1 MSKVHF
7 LPISLATTVAAV
19 GILLAYAALN
29 HAFGYET
36 TIGGLTLLLVL
47 FAFDE
52 EGYRPA
58 FQSFAF
64 ACVGGMCVMVFSV
77 YPVVLLMQP
86 KSPDQWAL
94 GLWVAGTLLFFAV
107 DRMRATSRETTAY
120 GLSAVPAAY
129 TPAAYAPPVS
139 TPPVYQQAAPVRPV
153 QPVAVAPPPPVT
165 APVTPIPVTSAEPE
179 PVYREEVAA
188 APAPAAAAMTVAP
201 IPPGREAQIFLNLL
215 GEGLNVLRSVKA
227 EHLGRDYYRIADIMP
242 EGERWEY
249 QPGQVVRA
257 RKKSLSTGKHLV
269 AFEEA
274 QRAQ

>member
-1 MSKVHF
+1 MSKVHL
-7 LPISLATTVAAV
+7 LPVSLATTVAAV

-36 TIGGLTLLLVL
+36 TIGGLTLLLIL

-64 ACVGGMCVMVFSV
+64 ASVGGLSFMVFSV
-77 YPVVLLMQP
+77 YPVALLMQP

-94 GLWVAGTLLFFAV
+94 GMWVAATLLFFAV
-107 DRMRATSRETTAY
+107 DRMRAASRETTAY
-120 GLSAVPAAY
+120 GLSAGPAAY
-129 TPAAYAPPVS
+129 TQPA
-139 TPPVYQQAAPVRPV
+139 YQPAAPVRPV
-153 QPVAVAPPPPVT
+153 QPLTVAPPPP
-165 APVTPIPVTSAEPE
+165 PVQPVSVIQPE
-179 PVYREEVAA
+179 PVYEEV
-188 APAPAAAAMTVAP
+188 APAPAPAPAPLPVTVAP

-227 EHLGRDYYRIADIMP
+227 EHLGRDYYRIADVMP

>member
-1 MSKVHF
+1 MSKVHL
-7 LPISLATTVAAV
+7 LPVTLASTVAAV

-36 TIGGLTLLLVL
+36 TVGGLTLLLVL

-58 FQSFAF
+58 FQSLAF
-64 ACVGGMCVMVFSV
+64 ACVGGLCAMVFSA
-77 YPVVLLMQP
+77 YPIVLLMQP

-94 GLWVAGTLLFFAV
+94 GMWIAATLLFFAV
-107 DRMRATSRETTAY
+107 DRMRATSRETTAF
-120 GLSAVPAAY
+120 GLGAAPAAY
-129 TPAAYAPPVS
+129 TPAAYTPPAPP
-139 TPPVYQQAAPVRPV
+139 RPV
-153 QPVAVAPPPPVT
+153 QPLPVAPPPPVAAPV
-165 APVTPIPVTSAEPE
+165 APVTFVQPE

-188 APAPAAAAMTVAP
+188 APVPVAVAP